1 MTRLFRSIL
10 TITLL
15 TLIATI
21 SFAQDSSGIRNVIRF
36 QSHYIIR
43 ALVISGNYAYCALGN
58 NGICVVDVTNP
69 NTPREIGYCTTPGCA
84 VGIAISGNYAFV
96 ADSSFGIRVID
107 ISDISNLY
115 EISSLP
121 TNAKGIRVSGGYA
134 YVITY
139 LNQFEMIDISS
150 PYSLQIVSTL
160 NVNGEISGF
169 EINRGFA
176 YIAALSAG
184 LRIIDIRDSTN
195 IFETGSY
202 VPVPTYAK
210 CVTVR
215 GDTVYL
221 GDYDGSYLREIDV
234 STPSSP
240 RQTRSFQLTGD
251 EFNSINQV
259 SVLGDYAYL
268 GCSSG
273 GSYGYGHTTWWH
285 YSLFTLT
292 VRISNPDSIFEVGG
306 HEYGYFSGSDYSGE
320 GGSSYSSGSSY
331 GIVTDIK
338 AFGNQVYTAYGDHC
352 IIIENT
358 FNTTP
363 VHGTA
368 LYWSF
373 QYTTVTGNIVYVA
386 DNNTLRLFNISN
398 PSHPSN
404 LSTYST
410 RGNIKKVEVR
420 DSLAFIFLA
429 GNNTGFQVLNI
440 ASSSNIYELRY
451 YPFHGTPLD
460 FAENGSYGF
469 VLSATNN
476 IDSLF
481 AFGLNDSSNTLPVS
495 SVSLPGVS
503 YGICCS
509 GNNVFIANASHGVRR
524 IDFTNAATPF
534 DRGCFGNWASVV
546 CISGNYAFIGAGAAE
561 LRKYDIS
568 NLSNI
573 TLAASIATSTYARHL
588 VMQSGH
594 LFASFDDSVF
604 AVFDAA
610 SPTSLNRLGFYHSRE
625 KVWNLSVSNNLIFTA
640 DSTEMGIYDCSQ
652 ALGVVDRTSSSVP
665 EHFSLKQNYPNPF
678 NSSTTIEYTIPKTG
692 KVEMKLYDITGRAVG
707 TLVNFNQNPGTY
719 RVKFDGTK
727 LASGIYFCRL
737 NANELSETKKLTIL
751 K

>member
-410 RGNIKKVEVR
+410 RGNIKKVDRSWIIGRGHRREAYGR
-420 DSLAFIFLA
+420 AGGFIDKSDRVAVSQSVVADVIDAYL
-429 GNNTGFQVLNI
+429 
-440 ASSSNIYELRY
+440 
-451 YPFHGTPLD
+451 
-460 FAENGSYGF
+460 ENGHGIGPDRKLIPN
-469 VLSATNN
+469 VVVVNLGAK
-476 IDSLF
+476 
-481 AFGLNDSSNTLPVS
+481 G
-495 SVSLPGVS
+495 PG
-503 YGICCS
+503 GRPED
-509 GNNVFIANASHGVRR
+509 RR
-524 IDFTNAATPF
+524 NQPKR
-534 DRGCFGNWASVV
+534 RG
-546 CISGNYAFIGAGAAE
+546 
-561 LRKYDIS
+561 R
-568 NLSNI
+568 
-573 TLAASIATSTYARHL
+573 
-588 VMQSGH
+588 
-594 LFASFDDSVF
+594 
-604 AVFDAA
+604 
-610 SPTSLNRLGFYHSRE
+610 
-625 KVWNLSVSNNLIFTA
+625 
-640 DSTEMGIYDCSQ
+640 Q
-652 ALGVVDRTSSSVP
+652 AQQAQHRRDRTGKLRN
-665 EHFSLKQNYPNPF
+665 H
-678 NSSTTIEYTIPKTG
+678 SSTSING
-692 KVEMKLYDITGRAVG
+692 
-707 TLVNFNQNPGTY
+707 
-719 RVKFDGTK
+719 
-727 LASGIYFCRL
+727 
-737 NANELSETKKLTIL
+737 
-751 K
+751 